1 MNDPTQNELLSA
13 YLDGELNA
21 AERADVERLL
31 AADPAARQ
39 LLDDLRAISVTLQ
52 ALPQEKI
59 GEDLSG
65 AVLRTAARRV
75 LLEGAPGETEDA
87 TPESVP
93 LGRSVFRR
101 LFNARGLAYAGI
113 AVAFAVVI
121 TVFERHQD
129 GPAADKDAKQAALA
143 TPKPEKS
150 AEEHEDLPPTIRAA
164 RDSVVESAKP
174 ADAPD
179 EKIAGTAEEPSAE
192 RFATKPAKRAAPAP
206 EAPLAF
212 SAVPLANKAM
222 SGRAAAA
229 DKKALAGKEVLV
241 VHCDVTPEAVARK
254 TFEKLLAAN
263 GIARRRQL
271 ELGDLDYTK
280 TSGDG
285 AVQGGR
291 AKEKRQK
298 DAEIAPPPESG
309 EVALIYVEATPE
321 QIEAT
326 LAALAAR
333 PKAFSNV
340 SVNPPRGAPPS
351 HLALGRLGRI
361 EARPKAGAGVGAG
374 EGFREKATARE
385 PGKAAQSEAASRGG
399 AGTFGAAPPA
409 NNLAESQQTPAR
421 DPDAPGEAN
430 GRIEA
435 DADEHDADKLRRETK
450 KKEDRHTQSSAQPI
464 PRQRVLFVLRVAGGD
479 HPPAAAARIKAA
491 DQPEAAKSKQEA
503 APPAEAPAKQ
513 K

>member
-13 YLDGELNA
+13 YLDGELDV

-39 LLDDLRAISVTLQ
+39 LLDDLRALSVTLQ

-75 LLEGAPGETEDA
+75 LLEGAPGETEDS

-101 LFNARGLAYAGI
+101 FFNARGLAWAGI
-113 AVAFAVVI
+113 AIAFAVVI
-121 TVFERHQD
+121 TVFEQHQD
-129 GPAADKDAKQAALA
+129 GPAADKDARQVALA
-143 TPKPEKS
+143 TPKPEKP
-150 AEEHEDLPPTIRAA
+150 AEEHEGLPPTIQAA

-174 ADAPD
+174 AAAPA
-179 EKIAGTAEEPSAE
+179 EKIAGTVEESSGD
-192 RFATKPAKRAAPAP
+192 RLATESAKRAAPAP
-206 EAPLAF
+206 KASPAP
-212 SAVPLANKAM
+212 SAALRANNAM
-222 SGRAAAA
+222 SGRPAAA
-229 DKKALAGKEVLV
+229 DKKVPAAQEVLV

-263 GIARRRQL
+263 GIAQRGQL
-271 ELGDLDYTK
+271 KLRDLDDDNK

-285 AVQGGR
+285 AVQEGEDM
-291 AKEKRQK
+291 EKLWK

-309 EVALIYVEATPE
+309 EVHLIYVEATPE

-333 PKAFSNV
+333 PKVFSNV
-340 SVNPPRGAPPS
+340 SVNPLQGAPLS
-351 HLALGRLGRI
+351 RLALGRRL
-361 EARPKAGAGVGAG
+361 EAQPKADAAAAG
-374 EGFREKATARE
+374 GFREKSTARAT
-385 PGKAAQSEAASRGG
+385 GKAAKSEAAPRGG
-399 AGTFGAAPPA
+399 GGAFGAAPA
-409 NNLAESQQTPAR
+409 ADNLAKSRQAPAR
-421 DPDAPGEAN
+421 GPDPLGKAIGQ
-430 GRIEA
+430 GKL
-435 DADEHDADKLRRETK
+435 DADEHDADRSRQEAK
-450 KKEDRHTQSSAQPI
+450 KGEKRQTRQPARYA
-464 PRQRVLFVLRVAGGD
+464 PRQQVLFVLRNVGV
-479 HPPAAAARIKAA
+479 
-491 DQPEAAKSKQEA
+491 DQPPVA
-503 APPAEAPAKQ
+503 APAKQ

>member
-39 LLDDLRAISVTLQ
+39 LLDDLRALGVTLQ

-65 AVLRTAARRV
+65 AVLRAAARRV
-75 LLEGAPGETEDA
+75 LLEGAPGETEDS

-101 LFNARGLAYAGI
+101 LFNARGLAWAGI

-121 TVFERHQD
+121 MVVERHQD
-129 GPAADKDAKQAALA
+129 GPAADKDAKLVALA
-143 TPKPEKS
+143 TPKPEKP
-150 AEEHEDLPPTIRAA
+150 AEEHEDLPPTIQAA

-174 ADAPD
+174 A
-179 EKIAGTAEEPSAE
+179 
-192 RFATKPAKRAAPAP
+192 AAPAP

-212 SAVPLANKAM
+212 SAALRADKAM

-263 GIARRRQL
+263 GITRHRQL
-271 ELGDLDYTK
+271 ELRDLDYDDK
-280 TSGDG
+280 TSDDG
-285 AVQGGR
+285 AVQGDGD
-291 AKEKRQK
+291 KEKRLK
-298 DAEIAPPPESG
+298 GAEIAPPPESG
-309 EVALIYVEATPE
+309 KVNLIYVEATPE

-351 HLALGRLGRI
+351 HLALGRLK
-361 EARPKAGAGVGAG
+361 ARPKAGVGG
-374 EGFREKATARE
+374 GTGFRDKATARAL
-385 PGKAAQSEAASRGG
+385 GKAAKAASRGG
-399 AGTFGAAPPA
+399 AGTFDAAPPA
-409 NNLAESQQTPAR
+409 NNLAESRQIPAR
-421 DPDAPGEAN
+421 GPDPRKEAN
-430 GRIEA
+430 GRGKL
-435 DADEHDADKLRRETK
+435 DADEADEHEADRSRQEAE
-450 KKEDRHTQSSAQPI
+450 KEEKRQTRSPARSV
-464 PRQRVLFVLRVAGGD
+464 PRQRVLFVLRNVGGD
-479 HPPAAAARIKAA
+479 
-491 DQPEAAKSKQEA
+491 Q
-503 APPAEAPAKQ
+503 PPAEAPAKQ